1 MENSFRLGARKM
13 IAAAASVVLAAS
25 LCTVPVTA
33 YADETTSDTEAAL
46 AKVNELMSEIDSANA
61 DYLNA
66 LDEQAAAEKK
76 AKEAKATIKAES
88 AKIEKNQDKLSSR
101 VRSMYKSGQSTF
113 LDVLLGSTTFDSF
126 VQNWDILAEMN
137 ADDAQLISDLK
148 SSREKVQAA
157 QVEAEQSAGEAA
169 QKAQSAKERRDQA
182 NTLAKEAQAEYQA
195 AYQAAQAA
203 AAAKSNNG
211 TTTEAAATKQITNA
225 DNVSKNTTQQT
236 TVSQDEIASFDQN
249 TGEVTLKNGQKAKV
263 ISYDQKTGNAIVDT
277 AMQYVGGN
285 YVYGA
290 EDANSR
296 TFDCSGL
303 VQYVY
308 KKNGINVGGHNDR
321 AILNSGKVVSNP
333 KAGDICWWN
342 GHVAIYAGNGMM
354 ISADNE
360 KSGITYRKVDKGA
373 TYVRY

>member
-1 MENSFRLGARKM
+1 M
-13 IAAAASVVLAAS
+13 
-25 LCTVPVTA
+25 
-33 YADETTSDTEAAL
+33 
-46 AKVNELMSEIDSANA
+46 
-61 DYLNA
+61 
-66 LDEQAAAEKK
+66 
-76 AKEAKATIKAES
+76 
-88 AKIEKNQDKLSSR
+88 
-101 VRSMYKSGQSTF
+101 
-113 LDVLLGSTTFDSF
+113 DVLLGSTTFDSF